1 MKIKILSILAALPA
15 IVFVS
20 FGAVA
25 GGTSWHCA
33 LFWNGPD
40 GRPWSQHCNWRH
52 GCGFPTLGISVL
64 TGLITQRRTWI
75 IVPAIFMAL
84 AALGRVL
91 AWAFH
96 DATLAISMIGP
107 EILIAPTGSL
117 PLNISARRKSVRRLL
132 AATMLLAGLLSQAAS
147 ADDTS
152 VNSRRP
158 NVLLILADD
167 WAIPI

>member
-20 FGAVA
+20 FGVRWLVA
-25 GGTSWHCA
+25 PAGIAPFFGMD
-33 LFWNGPD
+33 LMEGL
-40 GRPWSQHCNWRH
+40 GRSTVI
-52 GCGFPTLGISVL
+52 GDMAAAFLTLGISVL

-107 EILIAPTGSL
+107 EILIA
-117 PLNISARRKSVRRLL
+117 AYWFY
-132 AATMLLAGLLSQAAS
+132 AS
-147 ADDTS
+147 KHICEGEKA
-152 VNSRRP
+152 
-158 NVLLILADD
+158 
-167 WAIPI
+167 